1 MTYESIR
8 DKVIVRQKHNY
19 SRKTKLKD
27 PRVIASNIDIKFM
40 KPETDEEK
48 ALRHGTPD
56 QNMVKLLEEFKVE
69 NIEEKLKKHQ
79 IDTALFWEMGEGDF
93 ETCFDMKKFGAK
105 RRL

>member
-19 SRKTKLKD
+19 SRKTKRKD

-48 ALRHGTPD
+48 ALRYGIP
-56 QNMVKLLEEFKVE
+56 E
-69 NIEEKLKKHQ
+69 
-79 IDTALFWEMGEGDF
+79 
-93 ETCFDMKKFGAK
+93 
-105 RRL
+105 